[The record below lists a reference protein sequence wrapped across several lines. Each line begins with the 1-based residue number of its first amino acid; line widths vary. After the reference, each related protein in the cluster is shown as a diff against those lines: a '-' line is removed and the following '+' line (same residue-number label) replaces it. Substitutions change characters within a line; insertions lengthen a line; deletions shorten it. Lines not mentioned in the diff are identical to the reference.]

1 MCGATGEVR
10 LDGQT
15 PDIGAVSA
23 MAEAMAP
30 RGPDAAGVWSQGRV
44 ALGHRRLKIID
55 LSEAGA
61 QPMVDSQLGL
71 AVCWNGC
78 IYNYQ
83 DLRGELRSHGYR
95 FFSHSDTEVLLKAYH
110 HWGDRF
116 VHRLK
121 GMFAFAI
128 VERDS
133 GRVLL
138 GRDRLGIK
146 PLYLTEDAHRIR
158 FASSL
163 PALLAGGGV
172 DTRIDPVA
180 LHHYLSFH
188 SVVPPPHTILR
199 GVSKVPPASLVAI
212 EPDGRKTTRTY
223 WEPDFTRREE
233 RADWSER
240 DWEDAVLASLRLA
253 VQRRLVADVPVGCL
267 LSGGVDSSLIVGLLA
282 EAGQTGMST
291 FSIGFESVG
300 GVKGDEFHY
309 SDIVAERFATDHHQ
323 IRIGTDRMLP
333 ALDGAIGAMS
343 EPMVSHDC
351 VAFYL
356 LSQEVAKHV
365 KVVQSGQGADEV
377 FAGYHWYPP
386 MGKPDA
392 ATVEGS
398 VASYRTA
405 FFDRDSA
412 GVAALVTPSYLAE
425 AKGRRPDGSEAK
437 GRRPDGSEATGRRPD
452 GSDGDP
458 SGRFV
463 TDHFARAGAATGV
476 DRALRLDATV
486 MLVDDPVKRVDNMT
500 MAWGLEGRVPFLDHE
515 LVELAATCPPELKTA
530 HQGKGVLKEAARR
543 VIPADVIDRPK
554 GYFPVPALTHLE
566 GPYLDLVRDAL
577 YAPAAKERGL
587 FRPEAVDRLLA
598 DPNGRL
604 TPLRGNELW
613 QIALLELWLQRHGI
627 TGAAA

>member
-1 MCGATGEVR
+1 
-10 LDGQT
+10 
-15 PDIGAVSA
+15 
-23 MAEAMAP
+23 
-30 RGPDAAGVWSQGRV
+30 V

-61 QPMVDSQLGL
+61 QPMVDSDLGL

-78 IYNYQ
+78 IYNYKQ
-83 DLRGELRSHGYR
+83 LRAELIDAGYR

-110 HWGDRF
+110 RWGDRF
-116 VHRLK
+116 VERLY

-146 PLYLTEDAHRIR
+146 PLYLTEDSKRIR

-163 PALLAGGGV
+163 PALLAGDRDKSI
-172 DTRIDPVA
+172 DTRIDPIA
-180 LHHYLSFH
+180 LHHYLTFH
-188 SVVPPPHTILR
+188 SVVPPPRTILR
-199 GVSKVPPASLVAI
+199 GVTKVPPASVVAI
-212 EPDGRKTTRTY
+212 EPDGRRVTTIY
-223 WEPDFTRREE
+223 WEPDFTRRDD
-233 RADWSER
+233 RAGWSER
-240 DWEDAVLASLRLA
+240 DWEDAVLASLRTA
-253 VQRRLVADVPVGCL
+253 VERRLVADVPVGCL

-282 EAGQTGMST
+282 EAGQHGLAT

-300 GVKGDEFHY
+300 GVEGDEFKY
-309 SDIVAERFATDHHQ
+309 SDIIARHFDTDHHQ

-333 ALDGAIGAMS
+333 ALDGAIAAMS

-386 MGKPDA
+386 MGRPDA
-392 ATVEGS
+392 ASVEGS
-398 VASYRTA
+398 VASYRKA
-405 FFDRDSA
+405 FFDRDQA
-412 GVAALVTPSYLAE
+412 AYQALVASHLAL
-425 AKGRRPDGSEAK
+425 D
-437 GRRPDGSEATGRRPD
+437 D
-452 GSDGDP
+452 DP
-458 SGRFV
+458 SERFV
-463 TDHFARAGAATGV
+463 YDHFARGGAETGV
-476 DRALRLDATV
+476 DRALRLDTTV

-515 LVELAATCPPELKTA
+515 LVELAASCPPQLKTA
-530 HQGKGVLKEAARR
+530 HEGKGVLKQAARR

-566 GPYLDLVRDAL
+566 GPYLDMVRDAL
-577 YAPAAKERGL
+577 YAPVAKERGL

-627 TGAAA
+627 TGASA

>member
-10 LDGQT
+10 LDGRT
-15 PDIGAVSA
+15 PDLAAVSA
-23 MAEAMAP
+23 MAEAMSP
-30 RGPDAAGVWSQGRV
+30 RGPDGAGAWSAGRV

-55 LSEAGA
+55 LTEAGG
-61 QPMVDSQLGL
+61 QPMVDSDLGL
-71 AVCWNGC
+71 AIAWNGC
-78 IYNYQ
+78 IYNYP
-83 DLRGELRSHGYR
+83 ELRRELSDHGYR
-95 FFSHSDTEVLLKAYH
+95 FFSTSDTEVMLKAYH
-110 HWGDRF
+110 RWGDRF
-116 VHRLK
+116 VDHLK

-128 VERDS
+128 VERES

-146 PLYLTEDAHRIR
+146 PLYITEDAHRIR

-163 PALLAGGGV
+163 PALVAGGGV

-180 LHHYLSFH
+180 LHHYLTFH
-188 SVVPPPHTILR
+188 SVVPPPLTILQ
-199 GVSKVPPASLVAI
+199 GVKKVPPASLIAI
-212 EPDGRKTTRTY
+212 EPDGRRTTTTY
-223 WEPDFTRREE
+223 WSPDFSRRDD
-233 RADWSER
+233 RADWSEQ

-253 VQRRLVADVPVGCL
+253 VERRLVADVPVGCL

-282 EAGQTGMST
+282 EAGQHGLQT

-300 GVKGDEFHY
+300 GVAGDEFKY
-309 SDIVAERFATDHHQ
+309 SDIVAERFGTDHHQ
-323 IRIGTDRMLP
+323 IRIGTERMLP

-386 MGKPDA
+386 MGDPA
-392 ATVEGS
+392 AAALDGS
-398 VASYRTA
+398 VQTYRGA
-405 FFDRDSA
+405 FFDRDTA
-412 GVAALVTPSYLAE
+412 GVGGLVTPGFFA
-425 AKGRRPDGSEAK
+425 
-437 GRRPDGSEATGRRPD
+437 
-452 GSDGDP
+452 DGDP
-458 SGRFV
+458 SLQFVAEHFGRP
-463 TDHFARAGAATGV
+463 GAQSGV
-476 DRALRLDATV
+476 DRALRLDTTV

-515 LVELAATCPPELKTA
+515 LVELAATCPPEYKIA
-530 HQGKGVLKEAARR
+530 HGGKGVLKQAARK

-577 YAPAAKERGL
+577 YAPEAKERGL

-613 QIALLELWLQRHGI
+613 QIGLLELWLQRHGI
-627 TGAAA
+627 NGAAA

>member
-1 MCGATGEVR
+1 
-10 LDGQT
+10 
-15 PDIGAVSA
+15 
-23 MAEAMAP
+23 MAQVMVP

-55 LSEAGA
+55 LTEAGA
-61 QPMVDSQLGL
+61 QPMVDSELGL
-71 AVCWNGC
+71 SIAWNGC
-78 IYNYQ
+78 IYNYEQ
-83 DLRGELRSHGYR
+83 LRDELMSHGYR
-95 FFSHSDTEVLLKAYH
+95 FFSHSDTEVLLKGYH
-110 HWGDRF
+110 HWGDKF
-116 VHRLK
+116 VDHLK
-121 GMFAFAI
+121 GMYAFAI

-146 PLYLTEDAHRIR
+146 PLYISENSDRIR

-163 PALLAGGGV
+163 PALLAGGDI
-172 DTRIDPVA
+172 DTRIDQVA
-180 LHHYLSFH
+180 LHHYMTFH
-188 SVVPPPHTILR
+188 SVVPPPRTILR
-199 GVSKVPPASLVAI
+199 GVGKLPPASLMVI
-212 EPDGRKTTRTY
+212 EPDGTRTTKVY
-223 WEPDFTRREE
+223 WEPDFTRCDE

-240 DWEDAVLASLRLA
+240 DWEDAVLHSLRVA
-253 VQRRLVADVPVGCL
+253 VERRLVADVPVGCL

-282 EAGQTGMST
+282 EAGQHGLKT

-300 GVKGDEFHY
+300 GVEGDEFRY
-309 SDIVAERFATDHHQ
+309 SDIIAKRFDTDHHQ

-386 MGKPDA
+386 MGEPSA
-392 ATVEGS
+392 ASVEGS
-398 VASYRTA
+398 VASYRAA
-405 FFDRDSA
+405 FFDRDQSA
-412 GVAALVTPSYLAE
+412 YAKLVSRAVATE
-425 AKGRRPDGSEAK
+425 D
-437 GRRPDGSEATGRRPD
+437 
-452 GSDGDP
+452 DP
-458 SGRFV
+458 SERFV
-463 TDHFARAGAATGV
+463 AEHFARLGAATGV
-476 DRALRLDATV
+476 DRALRLDTTV

-500 MAWGLEGRVPFLDHE
+500 MAWGLEGRVPFLDHD
-515 LVELAATCPPELKTA
+515 LVELAATCPPQYKTA
-530 HQGKGVLKEAARR
+530 HEGKGVLKQAARR

-577 YAPAAKERGL
+577 YAPEAKERGL
-587 FRPEAVDRLLA
+587 FRPDAVEQLLA

-613 QIALLELWLQRHGI
+613 QIALLELWLQKHGI
-627 TGAAA
+627 RGPAA

>member
-10 LDGQT
+10 LDGRT
-15 PDIGAVSA
+15 PDVSAVAA
-23 MAEAMAP
+23 MAEVMVA
-30 RGPDAAGVWSQGRV
+30 RGPDSAGVWSQGRV

-61 QPMVDSQLGL
+61 QPMVDAELGISV
-71 AVCWNGC
+71 AWNGC
-78 IYNYQ
+78 IYNYE
-83 DLRGELRSHGYR
+83 ELRTELTSHGYR
-95 FFSHSDTEVLLKAYH
+95 FFSHSDTEVLIKGYH

-116 VHRLK
+116 VDHLK

-146 PLYLTEDAHRIR
+146 PLYLTEDGKRIR

-180 LHHYLSFH
+180 LNHYLSFH
-188 SVVPPPHTILR
+188 SVVPPPLTILR
-199 GVSKVPPASLVAI
+199 GIRKLPPASLLAI
-212 EPDGRKTTRTY
+212 EPDGRRVATTY
-223 WEPDFTRREE
+223 WTPDFSRSAE
-233 RADWSER
+233 RADWTEN
-240 DWEDAVLASLRLA
+240 DWEDAVLESLRLA
-253 VQRRLVADVPVGCL
+253 VKRRLVADVPVGCL

-282 EAGQTGMST
+282 EAGQTGLKT
-291 FSIGFESVG
+291 FSIGFESVN
-300 GVKGDEFHY
+300 GVAGDEFVY
-309 SDIVAERFATDHHQ
+309 SDIVAKRFGTDHHQ
-323 IRIGTDRMLP
+323 IRIDTARMLP
-333 ALDGAIGAMS
+333 ALDDTIGAMS

-351 VAFYL
+351 VAFFL

-386 MGKPDA
+386 MGAPEA
-392 ATVEGS
+392 ASVDGS
-398 VASYRTA
+398 VAAYRSA
-405 FFDRDSA
+405 FFDRDAA
-412 GVAALVTPSYLAE
+412 GVHSLISAAFA
-425 AKGRRPDGSEAK
+425 A
-437 GRRPDGSEATGRRPD
+437 
-452 GSDGDP
+452 DGDP
-458 SGRFV
+458 SGLFV
-463 TDHFARAGAATGV
+463 TEHFGAAGAETGV
-476 DRALRLDATV
+476 DRALRLDTTV

-530 HQGKGVLKEAARR
+530 HGGKGVLKQAARK
-543 VIPADVIDRPK
+543 VIPAEVIDRPK

-566 GPYLDLVRDAL
+566 GPYLDMVRDAL
-577 YAPAAKERGL
+577 FTPAAKERDL
-587 FRPEAVDRLLA
+587 FRPDAVERLLA

-613 QIALLELWLQRHGI
+613 QIALLELWLQKHGI
-627 TGAAA
+627 SGPAA

>member
-1 MCGATGEVR
+1 MV
-10 LDGQT
+10 
-15 PDIGAVSA
+15 
-23 MAEAMAP
+23 P

-61 QPMVDSQLGL
+61 QPMVDSDLGL
-71 AVCWNGC
+71 SVAWNGC

-83 DLRGELRSHGYR
+83 QLRDELHGHGYR
-95 FFSHSDTEVLLKAYH
+95 FFSTSDTEVLLKGYH

-116 VHRLK
+116 VDHLH

-146 PLYLTEDAHRIR
+146 PLYLAEDAHRIR

-163 PALLAGGGV
+163 PALLAGGGI
-172 DTRIDPVA
+172 DTRIDQVA
-180 LHHYLSFH
+180 LHHYMTFH
-188 SVVPPPHTILR
+188 SVVPPPRTILR

-212 EPDGRKTTRTY
+212 EPDGTRTTTTY
-223 WEPDFTRREE
+223 WEPDFTRRDD
-233 RADWSER
+233 RADWSEK
-240 DWEDAVLASLRLA
+240 DWEDAVLESLRVA
-253 VQRRLVADVPVGCL
+253 VKRRLVADVPVGCL

-282 EAGQTGMST
+282 EAGQHGLKT

-309 SDIVAERFATDHHQ
+309 SDIIAKRFDTDHHQ
-323 IRIGTDRMLP
+323 IRIDTARMLP
-333 ALDGAIGAMS
+333 ALDGAIAAMS

-356 LSQEVAKHV
+356 LSQEVSKHV

-386 MGKPDA
+386 MGEPA
-392 ATVEGS
+392 AASVAGS
-398 VASYRTA
+398 LASYRAA
-405 FFDRDSA
+405 FFDRDQSA
-412 GVAALVTPSYLAE
+412 YSSLVSPAVAT
-425 AKGRRPDGSEAK
+425 D
-437 GRRPDGSEATGRRPD
+437 D
-452 GSDGDP
+452 DP
-458 SGRFV
+458 SELFV
-463 TDHFARAGAATGV
+463 ADHFARSGAQTGV
-476 DRALRLDATV
+476 DRALRLDSTV

-515 LVELAATCPPELKTA
+515 LVELAATCPPHLKTA
-530 HQGKGVLKEAARR
+530 HDGKGVLKQAARQ
-543 VIPADVIDRPK
+543 VVPADVIDRPK

-577 YAPAAKERGL
+577 YAPEAKERGL
-587 FRPEAVDRLLA
+587 FRPEAVERLLA
-598 DPNGRL
+598 DPNGKL

-627 TGAAA
+627 NGPAA